1 MMQTTLRTASTMLAL
16 CLLVSTPHVAQSQA
30 ANATKPAV
38 GTPIAPSQ
46 ALDSILTGIE
56 REFVPLAEAM
66 PEDKFDFAP
75 PVADGDFKGVRTF
88 AGQIKHVTEANV
100 LFFADPQLTSAEFKA
115 KRDAIEKLT
124 SKADIIQAFKDSFK
138 LAHAYMA
145 GITPE
150 NAWLA
155 LPGNRAR
162 ASMAAYGMQHMM
174 DHYGQLVVYLRMNG
188 IVPPASR
195 PSK

>member
-1 MMQTTLRTASTMLAL
+1 MMQTQSSRGGLIARPLSP
-16 CLLVSTPHVAQSQA
+16 CLNA
-30 ANATKPAV
+30 AVGAAPGGDRAKPAA
-38 GTPIAPSQ
+38 GTPQQPSQ
-46 ALDSILTGIE
+46 ELDKILSGIE
-56 REFVPLAEAM
+56 KEFVPLAEAM
-66 PEDKFDFAP
+66 PDDKFDFAP

-88 AGQIKHVTEANV
+88 AGQIKHVAEANDYY
-100 LFFADPQLTSAEFKA
+100 FADPALNPAEFKA

-124 SKADIIQAFKDSFK
+124 AKADIIQALKDSFK

-145 GITPE
+145 AITQE

-155 LPGNRAR
+155 LAGGRTR
-162 ASMAAYGMQHMM
+162 ASMAAYGMQHTM

-195 PSK
+195 R

>member
-1 MMQTTLRTASTMLAL
+1 MQTTLRRASAMLAL
-16 CLLVSTPHVAQSQA
+16 CLLVSTPHFAHAQM
-30 ANATKPAV
+30 ANAAKPAP
-38 GTPIAPSQ
+38 GTPVAPSQ
-46 ALDSILTGIE
+46 ALESILSGIE
-56 REFVPLAEAM
+56 KEFVPLAEAM
-66 PEDKFDFAP
+66 PDDKFDFAP
-75 PVADGDFKGVRTF
+75 PVADGDFKDVRTF
-88 AGQIKHVTEANV
+88 AGQIKHVTEANDYY
-100 LFFADPQLTSAEFKA
+100 FSDHQLTQAEFKV

-124 SKADIIQAFKDSFK
+124 SKADIIQALQDSFK

-155 LPGNRAR
+155 LPGGRTR
-162 ASMAAYGMQHMM
+162 ASMAAYGMQHTM